1 MHPLLWDWGF
11 DLLIKSSSRTY
22 KTQFVHKRMEICVT
36 WRHPFDQKNLHYW
49 ENKNWSA
56 KICRQMMSRCDTDE
70 ISHCKTANF
79 CVILQSA
86 QVTSP
91 NMHAKRTNRHRC
103 LRGPKC
109 ARIRRDAKSLKK
121 TRWLKIIRKKLG
133 QSASRSAKLRAIPN
147 QTDVKTQ
154 PNRPNWFKIQNNK
167 CDKKVQSL
175 RVNTEKTIRAG

>member
-121 TRWLKIIRKKLG
+121 TRWLKIIRKKTRTERV
-133 QSASRSAKLRAIPN
+133 SVSE
-147 QTDVKTQ
+147 VKSNSK
-154 PNRPNWFKIQNNK
+154 PNRCQNTAEPTKLIQN
-167 CDKKVQSL
+167 S
-175 RVNTEKTIRAG
+175 E